1 MYMLMVLL
9 RNIFQLYRR
18 YNWRKFELQSLAY
31 SYIYRTFESQYETLN

>member
-18 YNWRKFELQSLAY
+18 YNWRKFELRSLAY
-31 SYIYRTFESQYETLN
+31 SKLIPAYLNRIMRI